1 MFFHI
6 ISVVYFFS
14 SSLAHNMLWYCPTGH
29 DMPLIAIA
37 GTKSIGVNRT
47 WNARKS
53 GGTNMGI
60 FTRFRDIVS
69 SNINA
74 MLDRAEDPEKLIKL
88 MIREMEDTLIE
99 LKAAC
104 AGVIAGRKKLQR
116 RRDNVAAR
124 TEQWQARANLAVDKD
139 RDDLAREALN
149 EKRRFA
155 ELSDSLH
162 QELLEHEDMVTK
174 YQEDIRLLENKL
186 DSAREKQRMLIQ
198 RHIHAR
204 RKKRAQEEIRRMD
217 NFEAIARFDDL
228 ENRIER
234 MEAEAD
240 LVNFGKKPSIEEE
253 FDNLM
258 MDDDIENELAALKSA
273 RKKSSTDAETP

>member
-1 MFFHI
+1 
-6 ISVVYFFS
+6 
-14 SSLAHNMLWYCPTGH
+14 
-29 DMPLIAIA
+29 
-37 GTKSIGVNRT
+37 
-47 WNARKS
+47 
-53 GGTNMGI
+53 MGI

-116 RRDNVAAR
+116 RLDNVALR
-124 TEQWQARANLAVDKD
+124 KEQWQARANLAVDKG
-139 RDDLAREALN
+139 RDDLARDALN

-155 ELSDSLH
+155 DLADSLH
-162 QELLEHEDMVTK
+162 EELLEHEDMVTK
-174 YQEDIRLLENKL
+174 YQEDIRLLEDKL
-186 DSAREKQRMLIQ
+186 NSAREKQRMLIQ

-204 RKKRAQEEIRRMD
+204 RKKQAQQEIRRMD
-217 NFEAIARFDDL
+217 NFETISRFDDL

-258 MDDDIENELAALKSA
+258 MDDDIEKELAALKSA
-273 RKKSSTDAETP
+273 RKKTSTDSETT

>member
-1 MFFHI
+1 
-6 ISVVYFFS
+6 
-14 SSLAHNMLWYCPTGH
+14 
-29 DMPLIAIA
+29 
-37 GTKSIGVNRT
+37 
-47 WNARKS
+47 
-53 GGTNMGI
+53 MGI

-69 SNINA
+69 SNMNA
-74 MLDRAEDPEKLIKL
+74 MLDKAEDPEKLIKL

-104 AGVIAGRKKLQR
+104 AGVIAGRKKLER
-116 RRDNVAAR
+116 RLDNVALR
-124 TEQWQARANLAVDKD
+124 KEQWQARANLAVDKG

-155 ELSDSLH
+155 DLADSLNE
-162 QELLEHEDMVTK
+162 ELLEHEDMVTQ

-186 DSAREKQRMLIQ
+186 SAAREKQRMLVQ

-217 NFEAIARFDDL
+217 NFETIARFDDL

-258 MDDDIENELAALKSA
+258 MDDDIEKELAALKSA
-273 RKKSSTDAETP
+273 RKKSSSDSETV